1 MFLALTKLRAS
12 SVSLTASNILLKS
25 FESAN
30 ACKKVF
36 DFGEAKKSSMM
47 TGIFSTSPAL
57 YAFCIF
63 PCTLLANLIP
73 LFTLPATKNRSVAST
88 L

>member
-57 YAFCIF
+57 YAFCTL
-63 PCTLLANLIP
+63 PCTLLANLTP
-73 LFTLPATKNRSVAST
+73 LLILPATKNGSVAST

>member
-1 MFLALTKLRAS
+1 MFLALTKLRAN
-12 SVSLTASNILLKS
+12 SVSFTAANILLKS

-36 DFGEAKKSSMM
+36 DFGEAKKSSMI
-47 TGIFSTSPAL
+47 TGIFSTSPAF
-57 YAFCIF
+57 YALCIL
-63 PCTLLANLIP
+63 PCTLLAALTPLLI
-73 LFTLPATKNRSVAST
+73 LPATKNGSVTST